1 VSPRKNRR
9 APAEEGSERPISS
22 KNEWTEEHPDGL
34 YRVRAL
40 TGSSATK
47 VYRCP
52 GCDHEIRMAT
62 PHIVAWLDE
71 EEGLH
76 AGADYRR
83 HWHKACW
90 EKKNNR
96 RPKR

>member
-1 VSPRKNRR
+1 
-9 APAEEGSERPISS
+9 
-22 KNEWTEEHPDGL
+22 
-34 YRVRAL
+34 
-40 TGSSATK
+40 
-47 VYRCP
+47 
-52 GCDHEIRMAT
+52 MAT